1 MPNGEIK
8 VTFGELQ
15 SAASNISQNAN
26 KIQSSLDDLKS
37 YLAPLVAGWSGQASE
52 QYNAHQRKWDLAA
65 ADLQSVMAAIGT
77 AVAQAADDYHAGEQQ
92 NASRWS

>member
-1 MPNGEIK
+1 MPDGQIK

-15 SAASNISQNAN
+15 AASSSISSNAQ

-37 YLAPLVAGWSGQASE
+37 YLAPLVAGWQGAASE
-52 QYNAHQRKWDLAA
+52 EYNAHQRKWDLAA

-77 AVAQAADDYHAGEQQ
+77 AVAQAADDYQQGENQ
-92 NASRWS
+92 NALRWN